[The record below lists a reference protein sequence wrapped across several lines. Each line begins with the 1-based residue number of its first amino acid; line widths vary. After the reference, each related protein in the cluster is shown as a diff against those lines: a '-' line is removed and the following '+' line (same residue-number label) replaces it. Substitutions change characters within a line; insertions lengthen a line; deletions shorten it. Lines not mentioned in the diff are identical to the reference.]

1 MQCELPHMHQPRY
14 YSTTTAYISCG
25 GYDDYNSDTSYDVP
39 AAYNCERFDPC
50 TGKWSDPNH
59 IEWQSEGYPPR
70 IGHVAWMSSIG
81 LFLIGGDG
89 ATNSSMLINKI
100 GQLSPGLINS
110 GKYG

>member
-1 MQCELPHMHQPRY
+1 MWRLCYRPLLRLSY
-14 YSTTTAYISCG
+14 YYPPPSL
-25 GYDDYNSDTSYDVP
+25 P

-50 TGKWSDPNH
+50 TGKWSNPNH
-59 IEWQSEGYPPR
+59 IEWLSEGYPPR

-81 LFLIGGDG
+81 LFLIGGSG
-89 ATNSSMLINKI
+89 ATDSSMLINKI

>member
-14 YSTTTAYISCG
+14 YSTTIAYISCG

-50 TGKWSDPNH
+50 TGNWSNPNH
-59 IEWQSEGYPPR
+59 IEWLSEGYPPR

-81 LFLIGGDG
+81 LFLIGGY
-89 ATNSSMLINKI
+89 ATGK
-100 GQLSPGLINS
+100 S
-110 GKYG
+110 G